1 MAVGHALLGV
11 LSQGAQHGYELRQAL
26 ESTFGPEWRVDYGH
40 LYRTFASLRRAGWIA
55 ERSVPSPRGP
65 RRRTYRLTAAGRAEF
80 ARWLAAPAAVVR
92 GRDELPVKLHFAA
105 RHAPARTPS
114 LLDDRRRA
122 LEARQQQPDA
132 AVGPH
137 TPHDL
142 GTWLAAD
149 TRRRQTDAALAALAP
164 CVTTAARSATRAAA
178 PPSLV
183 AIGSD
188 DPILT
193 MLAGALAAETE
204 ALPLATTATGSLDGL
219 LALRDGRADLAGVHL
234 LDVDTG
240 EYNVPFVKHLVPE
253 DRVVLIE
260 LARRE
265 QGLMVARGNPKNI
278 RGVRDLRRRGVRLIN
293 RQRGAGTRLL
303 LYARLHVERV
313 SPDTV
318 AGYDSQAR
326 THAAVAAAI
335 TDGHADVGP
344 GIRAVAE
351 TAGLDFVPLG
361 FERYD
366 LAVPYR
372 IFTDTRF
379 RHVLDVLHRRTF
391 HRRAAALSG
400 YDVSAMGRVVARLG

>member
-1 MAVGHALLGV
+1 MAVGHALLGF

-26 ESTFGPEWRVDYGH
+26 ESTLGPEWRVDFGH
-40 LYRTFASLRRAGWIA
+40 LYRTLASLRRAGWVT

-65 RRRTYRLTAAGRAEF
+65 QRRTYRLTAAGRAEF

-92 GRDELPVKLHFAA
+92 GRDELPAKLHFAA
-105 RHAPARTPS
+105 RHAPARTPG
-114 LLDDRRRA
+114 LLDDRRRT

-132 AVGPH
+132 PVGPA
-137 TPHDL
+137 TRRDL
-142 GTWLAAD
+142 GTWLAAA

-164 CVTTAARSATRAAA
+164 CVTTVTRSAIRRAAA
-178 PPSLV
+178 LSLV

-193 MLAGALAAETE
+193 MLAGTLAADAD

-219 LALRDGRADLAGVHL
+219 LALRDRRAHLAGVHL
-234 LDVDTG
+234 LDADTG
-240 EYNVPFVKHLVPE
+240 EYNVPFVRHLVPE
-253 DRVVLIE
+253 DRVVLVE

-265 QGLMVARGNPKNI
+265 QGLMVARGNPKNV
-278 RGVRDLRRRGVRLIN
+278 RGVRDLRRRGLRLIN

-303 LYARLHVERV
+303 LYARLHAERV
-313 SPDTV
+313 SPDAV
-318 AGYDSQAR
+318 AGYDSQAL

-335 TDGHADVGP
+335 ASGQADVGP
-344 GIRAVAE
+344 GIRAVADSS
-351 TAGLDFVPLG
+351 GLDFVPLG

-372 IFTDTRF
+372 IFNDTRF
-379 RHVLDVLHRRTF
+379 RRVLDVLHRRDF
-391 HRRAAALSG
+391 RRTAATLSG

>member
-1 MAVGHALLGV
+1 LKDGE
-11 LSQGAQHGYELRQAL
+11 QHGYELRQAL
-26 ESTFGPEWRVDYGH
+26 ASVFGPEWQVDFGH
-40 LYRTFASLRRAGWIA
+40 LYRTLASLRRAGWIA
-55 ERSVPSPRGP
+55 ERSAPSARGP
-65 RRRTYRLTAAGRAEF
+65 RRRTYHLTTAGRTEF
-80 ARWLAAPAAVVR
+80 TRWLAAPAAIVR

-105 RHAPARTPS
+105 RHAPARTPR
-114 LLDDRRRA
+114 LLDDRRRT
-122 LEARQQQPDA
+122 LEAHHLQSDA
-132 AVGPH
+132 AVGPA
-137 TPHDL
+137 TPHEL

-149 TRRRQTDAALAALAP
+149 TRRRQTQAALAALVP
-164 CVTTAARSATRAAA
+164 CVSTAHRAAL
-178 PPSLV
+178 PSALV

-188 DPILT
+188 DPILN
-193 MLAGALAAETE
+193 MLAGAMVADTE
-204 ALPLATTATGSLDGL
+204 SVPLATTAAGSLDGL

-240 EYNVPFVKHLVPE
+240 AYNLPFVKHLVPE
-253 DRVVLIE
+253 DRIVLVE

-265 QGLMVARGNPKNI
+265 QGLMVVRGNPKEV

-303 LYARLHVERV
+303 LYARLHAERV
-313 SPDTV
+313 SPDAV
-318 AGYDSQAR
+318 SGYDTQVP

-335 TDGHADVGP
+335 AGGQADVGP

-351 TAGLDFVPLG
+351 RAGLDFIPLG

-372 IFTDTRF
+372 IFNDARF
-379 RHVLDVLHRRTF
+379 RHVLDVLHDRHFRRE
-391 HRRAAALSG
+391 AAALRG